1 MITTSL
7 FLVLTQAEERED
19 EQDHDNQTDEVNQ
32 SIHVHQSIHVPLREV
47 TSQATQKLNCRKE
60 LMFPDRSS

>member
-32 SIHVHQSIHVPLREV
+32 SIHVPLRAV
-47 TSQATQKLNCRKE
+47 TSQATQKLNCRKQ